1 MATRDRFEAAF
12 AEQTVEWAEEELAL
26 STSEIAG
33 VVGGVDRKTVQRWR
47 QGRSA
52 PRAEHRKY
60 LEYLNQLR
68 HLLETSFRTDEAKQR
83 WIHTPSPAFGGRTPF
98 FVLTDGEIDTVL
110 EVLAGLAHGS
120 HR

>member
-1 MATRDRFEAAF
+1 MGTRDRFEAAF
-12 AEQTVEWAEEELAL
+12 AGQTVAWAEDELAL

-52 PRAEHRKY
+52 PRGEHRRY

-68 HLLETSFRTDEAKQR
+68 HLLDTSFRSTDAKQQ
-83 WIHTPSPAFGGRTPF
+83 WIHTPSPALEGRTPF
-98 FVLTDGEIDTVL
+98 FALTEGNIDVVL

>member
-33 VVGGVDRKTVQRWR
+33 VVGGVNRKTVQRWR

-52 PRAEHRKY
+52 PRAEHRKS

-68 HLLETSFRTDEAKQR
+68 HLLETSFRTDEAKQ
-83 WIHTPSPAFGGRTPF
+83 WAQFSLQLAPDNALGKHVIGKLMSGPADS
-98 FVLTDGEIDTVL
+98 DG
-110 EVLAGLAHGS
+110 H
-120 HR
+120 

>member
-1 MATRDRFEAAF
+1 MLFR
-12 AEQTVEWAEEELAL
+12 
-26 STSEIAG
+26 S
-33 VVGGVDRKTVQRWR
+33 
-47 QGRSA
+47 GRSA

-98 FVLTDGEIDTVL
+98 FVLTQGEIDTVL